1 MWKIFHHVMLLTKI
15 KRAKLGVSIFLT
27 FSNRWAMVKE
37 TPPLMVKMEILTN
50 PQKSFKLKIS
60 RVQFRKIAVSAF
72 QEQQQHFLLR
82 SV

>member
-1 MWKIFHHVMLLTKI
+1 
-15 KRAKLGVSIFLT
+15 
-27 FSNRWAMVKE
+27 MVKE

-50 PQKSFKLKIS
+50 PQKSLKLKIS

-72 QEQQQHFLLR
+72 QEQQHFLLR